1 MLCLCTIQ
9 TWLRVL
15 HESFRHVSSA
25 SDGRRPATSRLRRLP
40 GELVLGGVVLGVH
53 RWHIS
58 LGSARHFC
66 LSSCIHMRRQT
77 EEITKTFLSESSGG
91 DKRGERG
98 HYTNW
103 NHLAKL
109 KWLRGRGRWR
119 HGKYSYRILLRTS
132 SGSGGLGRRMRH
144 IATQPAT
151 IIEVI
156 MMPAASTKAARIII
170 CDCCC
175 CCCWRTDFLFF
186 MFDVSAGVGSSEP
199 MLGSSVVAV
208 GEQQRVKGRKIREI
222 SVMKVSR
229 RRLTAAYQTATV
241 MNRLWHVRWN
251 TVCCDLLR
259 SRRTL
264 GSWIPVLARAEVF

>member
-1 MLCLCTIQ
+1 MMYLCTIQ
-9 TWLRVL
+9 TWLRIL

-25 SDGRRPATSRLRRLP
+25 SDGRRPATSRLRWLS
-40 GELVLGGVVLGVH
+40 GELVFRGVILGVH
-53 RWHIS
+53 WWHIS
-58 LGSARHFC
+58 FGSACHFC
-66 LSSCIHMRRQT
+66 LSSCIHMRWQT

-91 DKRGERG
+91 DKKGD

-109 KWLRGRGRWR
+109 KRLRGRGDGRRR

-156 MMPAASTKAARIII
+156 MMPAASTKAASIII

-175 CCCWRTDFLFF
+175 CCCWSTDFLFF
-186 MFDVSAGVGSSEP
+186 MFDVSAGVGSSEIIV
-199 MLGSSVVAV
+199 SSVAV
-208 GEQQRVKGRKIREI
+208 VGKWQRVKEGKR
-222 SVMKVSR
+222 
-229 RRLTAAYQTATV
+229 
-241 MNRLWHVRWN
+241 N
-251 TVCCDLLR
+251 
-259 SRRTL
+259 
-264 GSWIPVLARAEVF
+264 